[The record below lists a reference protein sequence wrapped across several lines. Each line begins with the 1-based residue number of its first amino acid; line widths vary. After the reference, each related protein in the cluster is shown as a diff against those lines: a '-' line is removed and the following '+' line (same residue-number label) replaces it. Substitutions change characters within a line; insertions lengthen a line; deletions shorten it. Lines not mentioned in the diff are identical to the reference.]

1 MDFKGSPFIHLLPAL
16 DSAHFRNHEFVEN
29 VIVAQAAQ
37 KEELEAALGRTLMDA
52 GPLGL
57 TVGDYF
63 NGASWTRNVD
73 GEQVSLPLGDSADG
87 EEALAILTGEEEE
100 TDAEQ

>member
-1 MDFKGSPFIHLLPAL
+1 MRFAVLTE
-16 DSAHFRNHEFVEN
+16 NHEFVEN

-52 GPLGL
+52 APLGL
-57 TVGDYF
+57 TVGDYY

-73 GEQVSLPLGDSADG
+73 GEQVSLPLDPNPDVTEVLNIIEGG
-87 EEALAILTGEEEE
+87 E
-100 TDAEQ
+100 

>member
-1 MDFKGSPFIHLLPAL
+1 MKGAMKKMRFAVLTE
-16 DSAHFRNHEFVEN
+16 NHEFVEN
-29 VIVAQAAQ
+29 VIIAQAAQ
-37 KEELEAALGRTLMDA
+37 KDELEAALGRTLMDA

-57 TVGDYF
+57 TVGDYY

-87 EEALAILTGEEEE
+87 EEALAILTGKEEEAN
-100 TDAEQ
+100 AE

>member
-1 MDFKGSPFIHLLPAL
+1 MRFAVLNE
-16 DSAHFRNHEFVEN
+16 NHEFVEN

-52 GPLGL
+52 APLDL
-57 TVGDYF
+57 TVGDYY

-73 GEQVSLPLGDSADG
+73 GEQVSLPLDPNPDVTEVLDIIEGG
-87 EEALAILTGEEEE
+87 E
-100 TDAEQ
+100 